1 MLPLEILFQSTKAVH
16 TAVIVGRSTT
26 SEEFSLFVCI
36 TFIIKMFKKRM
47 FVRCASS
54 QPVHVPHV
62 AEDSSR
68 SPDTPV
74 TASGGEFRTPAP
86 YNSPSI

>member
-1 MLPLEILFQSTKAVH
+1 M
-16 TAVIVGRSTT
+16 TACNNS
-26 SEEFSLFVCI
+26 
-36 TFIIKMFKKRM
+36 FKKS
-47 FVRCASS
+47 VRCASS

-62 AEDSSR
+62 AEDSSL

-86 YNSPSI
+86 VQQPFDLAHCITSDALKNEL